1 MLSKELISY
10 INYPSQLNEETIIEL
25 TLISERYPFFQTAQ
39 LLRIKNLFNIS
50 PESIKPALNYTAA
63 YVTDRKVLYY
73 LLHPI
78 SAEPEKEV
86 QKSIEKEVKDT
97 IGENISDTLKNQK
110 DYLENSIDE
119 EIEFTTGIDIKK
131 EYGEGVKLDEY
142 VVRITENGP
151 ELFEL
156 IEKQDSEEKQ
166 TDFNSD
172 KPIKE
177 EPQKETIHTTDDIL
191 TIINKGIPSEKI
203 IDEQPINLSSSQQ
216 RNNSI
221 IDNFIKANP
230 KIKPADQI
238 SKQATDF
245 SEDSVKENDHLIT
258 DTLAN
263 IYVKQG
269 NYAKAIFA
277 YEKLSLKYPEKSAYF
292 AEQIEEIK
300 KLIEKSK

>member
-1 MLSKELISY
+1 MLSKELVSY
-10 INYPSQLNEETIIEL
+10 INNPSRLNEETIIEL

-97 IGENISDTLKNQK
+97 IGENISDALKNQK
-110 DYLENSIDE
+110 DYLENNIDE

-142 VVRITENGP
+142 VVRISENGP

-156 IEKQDSEEKQ
+156 LEKQDSEEKQ
-166 TDFNSD
+166 PDFNSD

-177 EPQKETIHTTDDIL
+177 EPQKETIHTNDDIL

-203 IDEQPINLSSSQQ
+203 IEEQPINLSSSQQ